1 MCIRDRRDVISVA
14 VHEDRSLGA
23 TVLFDP
29 DRALSERI
37 ITEQFTV

>member
-1 MCIRDRRDVISVA
+1 VS
-14 VHEDRSLGA
+14 EDRTISA

>member
-1 MCIRDRRDVISVA
+1 VVSVA
-14 VHEDRSLGA
+14 VSEDRSVGA
-23 TVLFDP
+23 IVLFDP